1 MALFNRLFGKKTK
14 PKKEAKSPYS
24 PKKKQIKELEFAQN
38 FTDKGGKFLYSE
50 SSEVTRKYFL
60 QILNENGWD
69 AHHVVTF
76 SKNLKSFFQLPD
88 ALEEKK
94 VQLMNCE
101 YMIANTGGILICSKQ
116 IQQKKL
122 SELPEN
128 LIIVANALHFVNDVS
143 EAMTLINT
151 KYKNDLPTNIT
162 TLNTFDPEKE
172 NDFLSY
178 GSSSKN
184 LYLLVQDAN

>member
-1 MALFNRLFGKKTK
+1 MALFNRLFGKTSK
-14 PKKEAKSPYS
+14 PKKEDKGPHS
-24 PKKKQIKELEFAQN
+24 PKKKRIKELEFAQN
-38 FTDKGGKFLYSE
+38 FTGKGGKFLYSE
-50 SSEVTRKYFL
+50 NSETTRKYFL
-60 QILNENGWD
+60 QILNENSWE
-69 AHHVVTF
+69 AHYVVTF
-76 SKNLKSFFQLPD
+76 SENLRSFFQLPE
-88 ALEEKK
+88 AKEEKK

-101 YMIANTGGILICSKQ
+101 YMIANTGGILICSRQ

-128 LIIVANALHFVNDVS
+128 LIIIANALHFVNDVS
-143 EAMTLINT
+143 EAMSLINT
-151 KYKNDLPTNIT
+151 KYKTELPTNIT
-162 TLNTFDPEKE
+162 TLNTFDPSKE